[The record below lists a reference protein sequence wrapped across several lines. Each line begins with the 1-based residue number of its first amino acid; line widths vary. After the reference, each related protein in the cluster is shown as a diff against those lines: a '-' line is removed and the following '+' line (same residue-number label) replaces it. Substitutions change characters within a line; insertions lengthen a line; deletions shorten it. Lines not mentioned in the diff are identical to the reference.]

1 MSSISPQEI
10 KHEFLKSKM
19 GITGISIL
27 SILIMTSLI
36 AIIIIPVETFQ
47 EWNNPGSWILYQIGR
62 AHV

>member
-10 KHEFLKSKM
+10 KQEFLKSKM

-47 EWNNPGSWILYQIGR
+47 EWNNP
-62 AHV
+62 